1 VNPRRPRSL
10 AGPGSGPDVRT
21 VNPEIATLPGAAMRA
36 LQLERLP
43 ARLEYVADRSLFYAD
58 LWKAEGLDPEGM
70 TSLEDFDARPP
81 SAADLPDWTI
91 DS

>member
-1 VNPRRPRSL
+1 
-10 AGPGSGPDVRT
+10 
-21 VNPEIATLPGAAMRA
+21 MRA

-43 ARLEYVADRSLFYAD
+43 ARLDYVADRSLFYAD

-81 SAADLPDWTI
+81 SAADLPDWAI
-91 DS
+91 DSQFPRYLRDRRK